1 MSAPQLPAIAD
12 STWITDFQAGILYFH
27 VAIFM
32 EYCICHY
39 AYRQKKKVKKEK
51 DIVRSSLL
59 EVELGTISGNRES
72 QVTSDNSGGDSIYSQ
87 RGDHDLNQ
95 RRAAAYTP
103 PESTPPQASASR
115 MQVATPVYTPGG
127 SLEPRATFTLSDE
140 EDLAG
145 LLGSSPSGG
154 CWRWMAAALDPEK
167 WPRLT
172 ALLTE
177 GTAGLTR
184 LDWIARL
191 VMPLLFGVFYMWMY
205 WHRRS

>member
-27 VAIFM
+27 VTIFI

-51 DIVRSSLL
+51 DIGRSSML
-59 EVELGTISGNRES
+59 EVELGTIYGNRENA
-72 QVTSDNSGGDSIYSQ
+72 VVSDMYSGT
-87 RGDHDLNQ
+87 HDLNQ

-103 PESTPPQASASR
+103 PESPSPPVSASR
-115 MQVATPVYTPGG
+115 MQVATPGYTPGG
-127 SLEPRATFTLSDE
+127 SIEPRATFTVSDE
-140 EDLAG
+140 EDVAS
-145 LLGSSPSGG
+145 LLGTSPSGG
-154 CWRWMAAALDPEK
+154 CWRQIAAAVDPEK

-172 ALLTE
+172 TLLTE

-191 VMPLLFGVFYMWMY
+191 VMPLLFWVFYMWMY